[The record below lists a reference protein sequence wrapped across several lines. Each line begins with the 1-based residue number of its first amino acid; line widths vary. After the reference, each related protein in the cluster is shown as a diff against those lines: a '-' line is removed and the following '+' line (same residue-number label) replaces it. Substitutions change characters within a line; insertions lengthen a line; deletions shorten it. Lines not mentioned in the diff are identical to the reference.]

1 MRLRHFTIVLPL
13 VLLAAFTLTADLA
26 RAVDP
31 YLLVMANKLVP
42 NKATHQEK
50 LYISNEQSNTLT
62 VVDVATNK
70 VINTIAIGATGS
82 TPHGLAAPPSGQLLY
97 AGTEGDG
104 SVRVIDTIADKVIKT
119 YPFFGY
125 EPNEF
130 DISEDGQYLV
140 VPSYM
145 GYYQIFDTQKEE
157 IVEYIH
163 TKGVPHNTIVADGHA
178 YLFPTFTNEGHLKRQ
193 AGLPITQPREIT
205 IVSLKT
211 LKVVGAIPIPAASRP
226 PTISPDGKRL
236 YVQTGGPTVYGNLMG
251 FLVIDI
257 PSRKVISQAEHML
270 TPEEKA
276 GPGRSH
282 GIAVAAGGREV
293 WSADV
298 NHKATF
304 VFDVTVL
311 PPKQIARI
319 PMDGQP
325 YWATSSLD
333 GNTVYV
339 AASPD
344 HFVVAYDVATKKQKA
359 RFDLPKMGPKRM
371 LVVNVPRRA
380 SSTASR

>member
-1 MRLRHFTIVLPL
+1 MRLRHVTTLLGL
-13 VLLAAFTLTADLA
+13 VLLATFTLTVGHPQAI
-26 RAVDP
+26 DP
-31 YLLVMANKLVP
+31 YLLVMAKKLVP

-50 LYISNEQSNTLT
+50 LYISNEAGGSLT
-62 VVDVATNK
+62 VVDVATHK
-70 VINTIAIGATGS
+70 VINTIPMGS
-82 TPHGLAAPPSGQLLY
+82 EKSAPHGLAAPPSGELLY
-97 AGTEGDG
+97 AGSENDG

-130 DISEDGQYLV
+130 DISEDGRYLV

-163 TKGVPHNTIVADGHA
+163 TKGVPHNTIVAEGHA

-193 AGLPITQPREIT
+193 AGLPTTQPREIT

-211 LKVVGAIPIPAASRP
+211 LKVVGAIPITSTSRP

-236 YVQTGGPTVYGNLMG
+236 YVQMGGPTEFGNLMG
-251 FLVIDI
+251 FQVIDI
-257 PSRKVISQAEHML
+257 PSRKVISQAEHGL
-270 TPEEKA
+270 TPEEKK

-298 NHKATF
+298 NNKATF
-304 VFDVTVL
+304 VFNVTVL

-339 AASPD
+339 AAAPN
-344 HFVVAYDVATKKQKA
+344 HFVIAYNVATKKQKA

-371 LVVNVPRRA
+371 LAVNVPRA
-380 SSTASR
+380 AATTTSR

>member
-1 MRLRHFTIVLPL
+1 MRPRQFTRALMLVALGTFTVLS
-13 VLLAAFTLTADLA
+13 VHA
-26 RAVDP
+26 RAIDP
-31 YLLVMANKLVP
+31 YLLVMANKLKP

-70 VINTIAIGATGS
+70 VINTIVIGE
-82 TPHGLAAPPSGQLLY
+82 TPHGLAAAPSGELLY
-97 AGTEGDG
+97 AGSEGDG
-104 SVRVIDTIADKVIKT
+104 SVRVIDTITDKVVKT

-130 DISEDGQYLV
+130 DISEDGRYLV

-157 IVEYIH
+157 IVEYVH
-163 TKGVPHNTIVADGHA
+163 TKGVPHNTIVAEGNA

-257 PSRKVISQAEHML
+257 PSRKVISQAEHIL

-282 GIAVAAGGREV
+282 GITVAAGGREV

-325 YWATSSLD
+325 YWATTSLD
-333 GNTVYV
+333 GNIVYV

-344 HFVVAYDVATKKQKA
+344 HFVVAYDAATKKQIA

-371 LVVNVPRRA
+371 LAVNVPRKA
-380 SSTASR
+380 SSTTTTSQ

>member
-1 MRLRHFTIVLPL
+1 MRLRRFTIVLAF
-13 VLLAAFTLTADLA
+13 VLLAVLALTADMA

-31 YLLVMANKLVP
+31 YLLVMANKLPV
-42 NKATHQEK
+42 NASTHQEK
-50 LYISNEQSNTLT
+50 LYIANEASNTVS
-62 VVDVATNK
+62 VVDVATQK
-70 VINTIAIGATGS
+70 VINTIVVGKTV
-82 TPHGLAAPPSGQLLY
+82 HGLAAPPSGEVLY
-97 AGTEGDG
+97 VGSESDG
-104 SVRVIDTIADKVIKT
+104 SVRVIDTRTDKVVKT

-130 DISEDGQYLV
+130 DISEDGRYLV

-163 TKGVPHNTIVADGHA
+163 TKGVPHNTIVSQGYA
-178 YLFPTFTNEGHLKRQ
+178 YLFPTFTNEGHLARQ
-193 AGLPITQPREIT
+193 AGLPTTQPREIT
-205 IVSLKT
+205 IVSLAT
-211 LKVVGAIPIPAASRP
+211 LKVVGDIPIPAASRP

-251 FLVIDI
+251 FLVVDI
-257 PSRKVISQAEHML
+257 PSRKVISQAEHL
-270 TPEEKA
+270 LSPEEKA

-325 YWATSSLD
+325 YWATTSLD

-339 AASPD
+339 AASPN
-344 HFVVAYDVATKKQKA
+344 HFVIAYDVATKKQKA
-359 RFDLPKMGPKRM
+359 RIDLPKLSPKRM
-371 LVVNVPRRA
+371 LVVNVPRNMR
-380 SSTASR
+380 SSASR